1 MTRCRYFYVDAD
13 LFYFQ
18 MTFES
23 RFISVPWLISANKW
37 VYLIKSCVVLQHCS
51 VASLACSSSADVWPL
66 LRYQDLLIMSCELRL
81 GQAHSSCGL
90 KYPVQR
96 CSGVCTAQ
104 YSAVVVVLVCT
115 TAAQQQQPVLG
126 WRLSLQLIAVVV
138 TPSVQRES
146 AQGCSCRREA
156 DQQSPARAR
165 KAAIRKLP
173 PRVSREGKCLR
184 RKKTF
189 SSLKSTN
196 TQVVDNQK
204 LVELRNI

>member
-1 MTRCRYFYVDAD
+1 MTHLCQ
-13 LFYFQ
+13 Q
-18 MTFES
+18 MGLSDKILCCT
-23 RFISVPWLISANKW
+23 AA
-37 VYLIKSCVVLQHCS
+37 LQ
-51 VASLACSSSADVWPL
+51 
-66 LRYQDLLIMSCELRL
+66 RGE
-81 GQAHSSCGL
+81 
-90 KYPVQR
+90 
-96 CSGVCTAQ
+96 SGVQQLCRCVTFAALPRPIDHVLRIKTGTGTFIMWFKIPGPAVFRCMYCTVQ

>member
-1 MTRCRYFYVDAD
+1 M
-13 LFYFQ
+13 
-18 MTFES
+18 
-23 RFISVPWLISANKW
+23 
-37 VYLIKSCVVLQHCS
+37 
-51 VASLACSSSADVWPL
+51 
-66 LRYQDLLIMSCELRL
+66 
-81 GQAHSSCGL
+81 
-90 KYPVQR
+90 QR
-96 CSGVCTAQ
+96 CSGVCTVQ
-104 YSAVVVVLVCT
+104 YSAVVVLLVCT
-115 TAAQQQQPVLG
+115 TAVQQQQAG
-126 WRLSLQLIAVVV
+126 LSLQLIAVVV

-156 DQQSPARAR
+156 DQQSPDRAR

>member
-1 MTRCRYFYVDAD
+1 MTKYRYFYVDAD
-13 LFYFQ
+13 LIYFQ

-23 RFISVPWLISANKW
+23 RFISMSWLISANKW
-37 VYLIKSCVVLQHCS
+37 VYLIKSCAVLQHCS

-96 CSGVCTAQ
+96 CSGVCTVQ

-146 AQGCSCRREA
+146 AQGCSCRRE
-156 DQQSPARAR
+156 DSCKRG
-165 KAAIRKLP
+165 KLFIKLP
-173 PRVSREGKCLR
+173 PCFREGKLQ
-184 RKKTF
+184 TF
-189 SSLKSTN
+189 SSRPVFLLFLKQSW
-196 TQVVDNQK
+196 
-204 LVELRNI
+204 